1 MTLQWILIS
10 LFGCISGYQI
20 LLQLHSLR
28 VISVR
33 TLERA
38 KICLG
43 PFCFFFMFWL
53 RNHAVI
59 ALLSVFFLHLAPFFV
74 MLGNQI
80 MRKTK
85 FHRQILPFLDEIVLK
100 MRAGKSLRET
110 LKEVIS
116 QNPDAHS
123 LDLRELSSL
132 ICFPENKE
140 RLVLIPAARE
150 LLIELRKMDQ
160 SRTRVIER
168 VRSYRQKERM
178 IQKFRQKSGQVTS
191 QVRTQALVCS
201 LLYVTLLIWTILT
214 ELNPRLLIP
223 ILISVFLF
231 TLGICSFFMIGRSFR
246 WKL

>member
-38 KICLG
+38 KICLP
-43 PFCFFFMFWL
+43 PFCFFFMFWV

-59 ALLSVFFLHLAPFFV
+59 ALLGVFFLHLTPFF
-74 MLGNQI
+74 MMISNQI
-80 MRKTK
+80 SRKMK
-85 FHRQILPFLDEIVLK
+85 FRRQILPFLDEIVLK

-110 LKEVIS
+110 LKDVIS
-116 QNPDAHS
+116 QNPDSAS
-123 LDLRELSSL
+123 SDLRELSSL
-132 ICFPENKE
+132 ICFPENKSQFA
-140 RLVLIPAARE
+140 LIPQAKE
-150 LLIELRKMDQ
+150 LLIELQKMDQ

-168 VRSYRQKERM
+168 LRSYRQKERI
-178 IQKFRQKSGQVTS
+178 IQKFRQKSGQVTN

-201 LLYVTLLIWTILT
+201 VLYFALLIWTLFT
-214 ELNPRLLIP
+214 DSSAALSSPV
-223 ILISVFLF
+223 LISLFLF
-231 TLGICSFFMIGRSFR
+231 FLGLCGFVLIGRSFR
-246 WKL
+246 WKF